1 MRVRSSLEVTVV
13 TLPSSVVEEVYKEL
27 LVMGRGLRVGNS
39 WSVRFHKWLTWS
51 PLEVTGV
58 TLPSLLVG
66 GVHQATSRGF
76 RVSSG
81 SVRPVDWV

>member
-1 MRVRSSLEVTVV
+1 MRAESSLEVTVV
-13 TLPSSVVEEVYKEL
+13 TLPSSAVEEVYKEL
-27 LVMGRGLRVGNS
+27 MSRGLRVGN
-39 WSVRFHKWLTWS
+39 WRSVWF

>member
-1 MRVRSSLEVTVV
+1 MRARSSLEVTVV
-13 TLPSSVVEEVYKEL
+13 TLPSSAVEEVYKEL
-27 LVMGRGLRVGNS
+27 LVIGRGLRVGN
-39 WSVRFHKWLTWS
+39 WRSVRFCKWF

>member
-1 MRVRSSLEVTVV
+1 MRARSSLEVTVV
-13 TLPSSVVEEVYKEL
+13 TLPSSAVEEVYKEL
-27 LVMGRGLRVGNS
+27 LVMGRGLRVGN
-39 WSVRFHKWLTWS
+39 WRSVRFCKWLPWF